1 MESDKDK
8 MWGDV
13 QKIVTKHVL
22 DGNPDDDT
30 LAEYLGMTVSRDY
43 RVGSLKIFTSHAKI
57 LPTDIDLS
65 LIGLHVVIQGD
76 KQRKAFKG
84 N

>member
-8 MWGDV
+8 MWYDA

-30 LAEYLGMTVSRDY
+30 LAEYLGKTVSRDY

-65 LIGLHVVIQGD
+65 LIGLHIVIQGD
-76 KQRKAFKG
+76 KQTKAFKG